1 MAGVGASM
9 ASHGELAGEG
19 KEGEGEEGEE
29 GAARGRGM
37 GWRRAAGG
45 GTMGRACGLLLLL
58 RVCSLLCVR
67 ELDVRK
73 ERRRKE
79 RRKRKGR
86 KRKKKKNGKISKIL
100 GRKRQFMKLVKII
113 FVQGINLII
122 IK

>member
-9 ASHGELAGEG
+9 AGHGELAGEG

-86 KRKKKKNGKISKIL
+86 KRKKKKMEKFQKFWGEK
-100 GRKRQFMKLVKII
+100 G
-113 FVQGINLII
+113 NL
-122 IK
+122 